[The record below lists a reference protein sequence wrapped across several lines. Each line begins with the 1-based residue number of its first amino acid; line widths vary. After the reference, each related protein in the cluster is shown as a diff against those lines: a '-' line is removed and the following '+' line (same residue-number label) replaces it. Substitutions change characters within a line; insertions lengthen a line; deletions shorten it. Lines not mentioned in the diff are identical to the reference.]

1 MNKAKSGSLRL
12 KMLGSILPFII
23 IAMLFLTVVSAI
35 TSRNIINKQIQDTMQ
50 AELNSNMNEINANF
64 DVVRSTA
71 LNLANSVSG
80 TYTTTS
86 MEEYKNVFSATVLKS
101 DILSGCGIWF
111 EPNVYDPS
119 QKYMGPYWYKDGNEI
134 VETYDYSNEEYDYFS
149 QEYYQISKK
158 LEDGKASITD
168 PYYDETSG
176 TIMSTCV
183 APIYKDGK
191 YLGCVTADIVL
202 GTVHDIVSS
211 IKVGE
216 QGTAMLTT
224 KSGVY
229 LYTKDSKKVEKANL
243 ITKDSNK
250 SLASAAKDVLK
261 KNHGTTS
268 FKDGKEEYNLYY
280 STLPGVDWKLMI
292 QMPQSELSQ
301 PVHRLIR
308 IMASIAVIALLV
320 CVIVVLL
327 LVNGIAKS
335 ISSVKEFA
343 MHLASGDFTT
353 DKISSKRNDEIGQ
366 MSGSLNEMFESNK
379 DVITKISEGSSEVN
393 NTSEQM
399 SRVANELSTRFE
411 SIQSNMLQVN
421 DAMTNTGAATEE
433 VSASV
438 AEVSD
443 SISVLNDE
451 VQSTV
456 GQISEIK
463 SRAAEIES
471 SSKKAYDN
479 AISIVETRGNDFEV
493 ARKKAEVVNEIGN
506 LANYISE
513 IADQI
518 TLLSLNA
525 SIEAARA
532 GEQGRGF
539 AVVATEISKLATET
553 AGTVDKINETIAGV
567 QEAFAS
573 LNSSASELLNF
584 LQETVTPDYDKF
596 VGVGQQYG
604 DDAQMFGNL
613 FEKITEMVESINR
626 TMDEVNYAVQSIAE
640 SAQDTATSSSEVTET
655 VNNVSDTVSEVSTMA
670 KNQNDV
676 AEKLSGIVGRFK
688 L

>member
-1 MNKAKSGSLRL
+1 MNKSKGGSLRF

-50 AELNSNMNEINANF
+50 AELNANMNEINANL

-71 LNLANSVSG
+71 RNLADTVSG
-80 TYTTTS
+80 TYQTTS
-86 MEEYKNVFSATVLKS
+86 MDQFRDVFSSTVSKS
-101 DILSGCGIWF
+101 DILNGCGVWF
-111 EPNVYDPS
+111 EPNIYDPS
-119 QKYMGPYWYKDGNEI
+119 KEYMGPYWYKEGNEI
-134 VETYDYSNEEYDYFS
+134 VETYDYSNAEYNYFT
-149 QEYYQISKK
+149 QEYYTLSKTLK
-158 LEDGKASITD
+158 EGEASITD
-168 PYYDETSG
+168 PYFDETSG

-191 YLGCVTADIVL
+191 YIGCVTADIIL
-202 GTVHDIVSS
+202 STVHDIVSS
-211 IKVGE
+211 IKVGD
-216 QGTAMLTT
+216 QGSAMLTT

-229 LYTKDSKKVEKANL
+229 LYTKDSKKVEKSVK
-243 ITKDSNK
+243 ITSDSNK
-250 SLASAAKDVLK
+250 SLATAAKDVLN
-261 KNHGTTS
+261 KNHGTTD
-268 FKDGKEEYNLYY
+268 FKDGKKAYNLYY
-280 STLPGVDWKLMI
+280 STLPGVNWKLMI
-292 QMPQSELSQ
+292 QIPQSELSE
-301 PVHRLIR
+301 PVHRLIS
-308 IMASIAVIALLV
+308 IMASIAVIAILL

-353 DKISSKRNDEIGQ
+353 EKIFSKRNDEIGQ
-366 MSGSLNEMFESNK
+366 MSGSLNEMYESNK
-379 DVITKISEGSSEVN
+379 DVITKISEGSTQVN
-393 NTSEQM
+393 DTSERM
-399 SRVANELSTRFE
+399 SRVANELSSRFE

-443 SISVLNDE
+443 SINVLNEE
-451 VQSTV
+451 VQNTV
-456 GQISEIK
+456 GQISDIK
-463 SRAAEIES
+463 SRAADIET

-553 AGTVDKINETIAGV
+553 AGTVDQINDTIAGV

-573 LNSSASELLNF
+573 LNSSASELLTF

-596 VGVGQQYG
+596 VGVGKQYG

-676 AEKLSGIVGRFK
+676 AENLSDIVGRFK